1 MKGLY
6 NAFWAESLK
15 VRKSKIFWITI
26 LIFSFIAVMMGLL
39 VFIANH
45 PELVGESVVLSA
57 KASMIGNAD
66 WLAYF
71 ELLYQIIAMIGLIG
85 FSFVISWVFG
95 REYSDRTIKDLLALP
110 VSRFTIVLSK
120 FIVITIWSALLSLI
134 LFVLGVGTGLA
145 VNIPGWSGETAL
157 NAFFIFTVTSILTL
171 LLCTPIAFFASY
183 GRGYLLPIAFII
195 LIIIMTQFIMV
206 VVPGIA
212 PYIPWAIPALFCGAA
227 GPSGPHIGAVSYIIL
242 LFTSILGLLITY
254 AWWRFAD
261 QK

>member
-45 PELVGESVVLSA
+45 PELVGDSVVLSA
-57 KASMIGNAD
+57 KASMIGDAD

-71 ELLYQIIAMIGLIG
+71 ELLYQLIAMIGLLG
-85 FSFVISWVFG
+85 FGFVISWVFG
-95 REYSDRTIKDLLALP
+95 REYSDRTIKDMLALP

-120 FIVITIWSALLSLI
+120 FIVITIWVAMLSLI
-134 LFVLGVGTGLA
+134 LFVLGLATGLA

-157 NAFFIFTVTSILTL
+157 HAFFIFTGTSILTL

-183 GRGYLLPIAFII
+183 GRGYLLPMGFII
-195 LIIIMTQFIMV
+195 LVIIITQFAIIGI
-206 VVPGIA
+206 PGIA

-227 GPSGPHIGAVSYIIL
+227 GPSGPQIGAVSYIIL
-242 LFTSILGLLITY
+242 FFTSILGLLITY

-261 QK
+261 HK